1 MPGEAMAYGD
11 PGISWRGGERGGAV
25 AVTTRRRPAWMER
38 PSVSTQVL
46 KTAVLLAVVAVMVL
60 PFVYVVAVSFSSAAD
75 VLAGGLVL
83 LPAHPTGAAY
93 ESILRGGI
101 VVRALLVSTGI
112 TAAGTALSMGL
123 TTTMAYGL
131 TRTRDVPGSRVAL
144 FLVLGTLLFSAGII
158 PNYLLVKSLHLLDT
172 YWAVILPGAVSAFNL
187 VVVRQFF
194 MAIPYELIESARLD
208 GANDLQILVRIV
220 LPLSK
225 AVLAVIALFYAVGY
239 WNDFFN
245 ALLYLND
252 ASMWPVQLVL
262 RQYVLQGTPL
272 GDVQLNPLL
281 GQPPPPQSFQMAVVV
296 LGTLPI
302 LLVYPLLQRYFT
314 KGVLTGAVKG

>member
-1 MPGEAMAYGD
+1 
-11 PGISWRGGERGGAV
+11 
-25 AVTTRRRPAWMER
+25 MER

>member
-1 MPGEAMAYGD
+1 M
-11 PGISWRGGERGGAV
+11 
-25 AVTTRRRPAWMER
+25 AVTARRRPVWMER
-38 PSVSTQVL
+38 PSIPTQLL
-46 KTAVLLAVVAVMVL
+46 KTTVLLAIVVVMVL

-101 VVRALLVSTGI
+101 VARALLVSTGI
-112 TAAGTALSMGL
+112 TVAGTALSMGL

-131 TRTRDVPGSRVAL
+131 TRTRDVPGSRLAL
-144 FLVLGTLLFSAGII
+144 LLVLGTLLFSAGII

-208 GANDLQILVRIV
+208 GANDLQILVRVV

-314 KGVLTGAVKG
+314 KGVLTGAIKG

>member
-1 MPGEAMAYGD
+1 MALM
-11 PGISWRGGERGGAV
+11 AQ
-25 AVTTRRRPAWMER
+25 RPAWMER
-38 PSVSTQVL
+38 PSIPTQLVKTVVL
-46 KTAVLLAVVAVMVL
+46 VAIVLVML
-60 PFVYVVAVSFSSAAD
+60 FPFVYMTAVSFASAVD
-75 VLAGGLVL
+75 VLRGGLIL
-83 LPAHPTGAAY
+83 WPAHPTATAY

-101 VVRALLVSTGI
+101 VARALLVSVGVTVV
-112 TAAGTALSMGL
+112 GTALSMVL
-123 TTTMAYGL
+123 TTTTAYAL

-144 FLVLGTLLFSAGII
+144 LLVLGTLLFSAGII
-158 PNYLLVKSLHLLDT
+158 PNYLLVKSLHLLNT
-172 YWAVILPGAVSAFNL
+172 YWALILPGAISAFNL
-187 VVVRQFF
+187 VVIRQFF
-194 MAIPYELIESARLD
+194 MGIPQELVDSARMD

-252 ASMWPVQLVL
+252 SSMWPVQLVL

-272 GDVQLNPLL
+272 GDVQMNPLL
-281 GQPPPPQSFQMAVVV
+281 GEPPPPQSFQMAIVV

-314 KGVLTGAVKG
+314 KGVLTGAIKG

>member
-1 MPGEAMAYGD
+1 MAV
-11 PGISWRGGERGGAV
+11 I
-25 AVTTRRRPAWMER
+25 TRQRPVWMER
-38 PSVSTQVL
+38 PSIPTQLL
-46 KTAVLLAVVAVMVL
+46 KTVVLLAIVAVMVL
-60 PFVYVVAVSFSSAAD
+60 PFVYMVAVSFSSAAD

-83 LPAHPTGAAY
+83 LPAHPTGTAY

-101 VVRALLVSTGI
+101 VARALLVSAGI
-112 TAAGTALSMGL
+112 TVAGTALSMGL

-131 TRTRDVPGSRVAL
+131 TRTRDVPGSRLAL
-144 FLVLGTLLFSAGII
+144 LLVPGTLLFSAGII
-158 PNYLLVKSLHLLDT
+158 PNYLLVKSLHLLNT
-172 YWAVILPGAVSAFNL
+172 YLAVILPGAISAFNL

-208 GANDLQILVRIV
+208 GANDLQIFVRVV

-225 AVLAVIALFYAVGY
+225 AVLAVVALFYAVGY

-314 KGVLTGAVKG
+314 KGVLTGAIKG

>member
-1 MPGEAMAYGD
+1 MAV
-11 PGISWRGGERGGAV
+11 RV
-25 AVTTRRRPAWMER
+25 RPIWMER
-38 PSVSTQVL
+38 PSIPTQAL
-46 KTAVLLAVVAVMVL
+46 KTVILLAIVGVMVL
-60 PFVYVVAVSFSSAAD
+60 PFLYILAVSVASARD
-75 VLAGGLVL
+75 VLAGGLIL
-83 LPAHPTGAAY
+83 WPAHPTTVAY

-101 VVRALLVSTGI
+101 VVRALAVSVGI
-112 TAAGTALSMGL
+112 TVTGTTIAMVL

-131 TRTRDVPGSRVAL
+131 TRIRDVPGSRLAL

-158 PNYLLVKSLHLLDT
+158 PNFLLVKSLHLLNT
-172 YWAVILPGAVSAFNL
+172 YGALILPGAISAFNL

-194 MAIPYELIESARLD
+194 LAIPQDLLDSARID
-208 GANDLQILVRIV
+208 GANDVQILWRVV

-225 AVLAVIALFYAVGY
+225 AVLAVVALFYAVGI

-272 GDVQLNPLL
+272 GDIQTNPLL
-281 GQPPPPQSFQMAVVV
+281 GQPPPPQSFQMAIVV

-302 LLVYPLLQRYFT
+302 LVVYPFLQRYFT
-314 KGVLTGAVKG
+314 RGVLTGAIKG